1 MQKRNTVL
9 KNPTP
14 YRQIFDQIANLL
26 AGILRDLVPAVM
38 LENSGIRA
46 KLQ

>member
-14 YRQIFDQIANLL
+14 YRQVFDQIANLL
-26 AGILRDLVPAVM
+26 AGILRDLVSAVM
-38 LENSGIRA
+38 LEDPGICT